1 MFKFKILIESEIKRE
16 GLLKSAFYNENFIVV
31 PENVVFFIKF
41 FEAMTAFGAVL
52 PGFGRSLFE
61 ILTMFLYQIKL
72 HAKRPKEGR

>member
-41 FEAMTAFGAVL
+41 FDAIAARILGE
-52 PGFGRSLFE
+52 SLS
-61 ILTMFLYQIKL
+61 MFSLGLCTGWQAN
-72 HAKRPKEGR
+72 AKRGKRRKAEES